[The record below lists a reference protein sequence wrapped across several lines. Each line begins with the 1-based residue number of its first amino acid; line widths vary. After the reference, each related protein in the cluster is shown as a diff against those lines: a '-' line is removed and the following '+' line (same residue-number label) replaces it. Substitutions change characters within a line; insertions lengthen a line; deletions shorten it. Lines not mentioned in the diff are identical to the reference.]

1 MAAQVDVL
9 VVGAGPVGL
18 YFSYAMSLY
27 GHSVYCVDPKTGPTN
42 QSRAIVLTS
51 RTMEM
56 FEAKG
61 LCGEFL
67 EEGFISSGIRVYQ
80 KGTLIGQMAAVG
92 DTPYA
97 YITVVVQN
105 KTENILNK
113 HLEDDTGN
121 HVHWQ
126 NELVSYTQDEDK
138 VTAIVLDKRT
148 GLKKQ
153 IKSKYIIGADGNHSR
168 VRKGNPAFTFEG
180 VTIDTKFFLIDL
192 TVKGEGIENRIDKT
206 NVFMTPS
213 GHVGMIPLKPY
224 SGDDKATTFRI
235 FGNLDSYSRS
245 ETNNARSSHGLE
257 TSEGAPSLEHIQ
269 SHVDKMA
276 APFKFKLSDPM
287 WSSYYKINERI
298 ANTFRNKRA
307 ILVGDAAHC
316 HSPTGGQGMNLSIQ
330 DADNLAWKLS
340 YVLKGQASNPD
351 KLLDSYESEVYKT
364 RKFIF

>member
-1 MAAQVDVL
+1 
-9 VVGAGPVGL
+9 
-18 YFSYAMSLY
+18 
-27 GHSVYCVDPKTGPTN
+27 
-42 QSRAIVLTS
+42 
-51 RTMEM
+51 
-56 FEAKG
+56 
-61 LCGEFL
+61 
-67 EEGFISSGIRVYQ
+67 
-80 KGTLIGQMAAVG
+80 MAAVG

-213 GHVGMIPLKPY
+213 G
-224 SGDDKATTFRI
+224 
-235 FGNLDSYSRS
+235 
-245 ETNNARSSHGLE
+245 
-257 TSEGAPSLEHIQ
+257 
-269 SHVDKMA
+269 
-276 APFKFKLSDPM
+276 
-287 WSSYYKINERI
+287 
-298 ANTFRNKRA
+298 NT
-307 ILVGDAAHC
+307 
-316 HSPTGGQGMNLSIQ
+316 
-330 DADNLAWKLS
+330 
-340 YVLKGQASNPD
+340 
-351 KLLDSYESEVYKT
+351 
-364 RKFIF
+364 